1 MGAKVSEETQIH
13 KLVRDADV
21 LYVTRIQKERFVDAA
36 EYEKVAGS
44 YRIDREV
51 LAGAKPRLIVL
62 HPLPR
67 TGEIDPAV
75 DATPHAA
82 YFRQAFL
89 GVPVRMALL
98 SLILTGKAR

>member
-1 MGAKVSEETQIH
+1 MGAKISEEEQVH
-13 KLVRDADV
+13 RVVRDADV
-21 LYVTRIQKERFVDAA
+21 LYVTRIQKERFVDLA

-44 YRIDREV
+44 YRIDSA
-51 LAGAKPRLIVL
+51 LLKAAKSRLIVM

-67 TGEIDPAV
+67 TGEIAPEV
-75 DATPHAA
+75 DATAHAA

-98 SLILTGKAR
+98 SLILTGKAG

>member
-1 MGAKVSEETQIH
+1 MGARVSEETQIH

-36 EYEKVAGS
+36 EYERVAGS

-51 LAGAKPRLIVL
+51 LASAKPRLIVM

-75 DATPHAA
+75 DSTPHAA